1 MTIYAYYVFDIHQS
15 RLEKMKKKDFK
26 EYSFCV
32 AGAASR
38 LVLSD

>member
-1 MTIYAYYVFDIHQS
+1 MAIYAYYVFGQS
-15 RLEKMKKKDFK
+15 RLEKKMKKKDFK